1 MLLKT
6 DRQSLSSHS
15 IMNGRNWNTM
25 QMMTMMM
32 KKKMIK
38 GNIQK
43 HMMKEKITWIA
54 AAAQMALYQVLH
66 LTRTCV
72 CHLGSQFLPED
83 SSHSIVTTYAAI
95 NLVLGFTP
103 NTLTSVTWVLS
114 IFQKI
119 APTAFQQQMLLK
131 SHPCNHTMLLS
142 STGRRDHHVTLQFVD
157 TNA

>member
-1 MLLKT
+1 
-6 DRQSLSSHS
+6 
-15 IMNGRNWNTM
+15 
-25 QMMTMMM
+25 
-32 KKKMIK
+32 
-38 GNIQK
+38 
-43 HMMKEKITWIA
+43 MKEKITWIA

-95 NLVLGFTP
+95 NIVLGFTP

-131 SHPCNHTMLLS
+131 SHPCNHAMLLS

>member
-1 MLLKT
+1 MFQHYFYFS
-6 DRQSLSSHS
+6 R
-15 IMNGRNWNTM
+15 
-25 QMMTMMM
+25 
-32 KKKMIK
+32 
-38 GNIQK
+38 
-43 HMMKEKITWIA
+43 MKEKITWIA

-83 SSHSIVTTYAAI
+83 SSHSIVTTYAVI

-103 NTLTSVTWVLS
+103 NTFTSVTWVLS

-131 SHPCNHTMLLS
+131 SHPCNHAMLLS

-157 TNA
+157 TNAWGRTVSLIFQLLNPCWN